1 MPEENPNPSGGSEA
15 ADMGLFDK
23 KPKAKAKTK
32 KLSGPVCPRC
42 QSRNLGLGYVDRV
55 NCTVLHSCN
64 ACQHRW
70 RDDLIDLASSEL
82 SQRAR

>member
-1 MPEENPNPSGGSEA
+1 MPKESEPSGGSEA
-15 ADMGLFDK
+15 SGMGIFDK
-23 KPKAKAKTK
+23 KPKPPKAKRV
-32 KLSGPVCPRC
+32 SGPSCPSC

-70 RDDLIDLASSEL
+70 RDDLIDLASNEL